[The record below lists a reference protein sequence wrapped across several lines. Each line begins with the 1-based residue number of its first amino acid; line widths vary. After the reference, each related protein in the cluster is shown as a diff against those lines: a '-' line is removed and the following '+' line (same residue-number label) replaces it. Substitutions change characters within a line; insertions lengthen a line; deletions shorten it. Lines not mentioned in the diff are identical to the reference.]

1 MVLNNTQIFVLYE
14 TLLSLKNKTSD
25 ITITAGFN
33 IIKNIKILEP
43 IYEAIAEARLQI
55 LLKFGTLNDEGQIE
69 IPQSKIED
77 ANIFLNELGQVKNNV
92 DLSILNLSDLSSL
105 FLTLDEI
112 ESLYPIINGEA

>member
-55 LLKFGTLNDEGQIE
+55 LLKFGTINDEDQIE
-69 IPQSKIED
+69 VPQSKIED
-77 ANIFLNELGQVKNNV
+77 ANILLNELG
-92 DLSILNLSDLSSL
+92 
-105 FLTLDEI
+105 
-112 ESLYPIINGEA
+112 